1 MVVAGV
7 VLLLILGHRAYR
19 ELVSREEVGMLGL
32 GRLGLMDY
40 RGLVMVVARAEVV
53 MMGYRGFVMLVP
65 REEVVMIGLVRVG
78 GGAGTEAQGLE
89 GVIDDGLGGL
99 NVML

>member
-1 MVVAGV
+1 M
-7 VLLLILGHRAYR
+7 ILGHRAYR

-40 RGLVMVVARAEVV
+40 RGLVMVVAREEVV

-65 REEVVMIGLVRVG
+65 REEVVMMGL
-78 GGAGTEAQGLE
+78 
-89 GVIDDGLGGL
+89 
-99 NVML
+99 